1 LIAAIVAVPVAAQ
14 EVRPGDR
21 PLPGEE
27 FLPEEGAPPAPLD
40 LPLIAP
46 DPEDAK
52 RLGAGL
58 RVVVREFRVEGSSVF
73 SKEELAEATQPFV
86 GREIDSEELLQARE
100 AVTQLYISR
109 GYLTSGAII
118 PDQAM
123 SNGVV
128 VLQIVE
134 GRLTDVQLEGAHWFR
149 PGYFRS
155 RLLRAASTP
164 INVLDIERQ
173 LRRFQ
178 RNPNVERIRAQLL
191 PGERRGDSILVVTVE
206 EDRPYALRLVSDN
219 DRNPSIGAW
228 GGRSEGSFSNLLGY
242 DDQISGSVDIS
253 EGLREYAIQYN
264 LPLFSWDTRLGFH
277 YRNTSTEVVD
287 DDFDE
292 LDIESDSET
301 FGFTL
306 RHPFYLNS
314 EHTVWLGVDAE
325 RRESETTLLGV
336 EFCFPPV
343 VDCKP
348 VINVVRAVQLWT
360 WRTRSD
366 VVAARS
372 TFSVGLDVWDA
383 TTEGKVDGQYFAWL
397 GQTQWA
403 HLFSE
408 KLWRTELLMRADA
421 QFANDPLLPIEKF
434 SLGGLNSIR
443 GYRHNRIVRDNG
455 VIGSLELRIPLY
467 RNAFGR
473 PLVQLVPFAEVGHG
487 WDDAATLPAETL
499 ASIGVGF
506 RISPWEWLLAE
517 AYWGSELIDIPGPS
531 NDDIQDDG
539 FYIRVTITPF

>member
-1 LIAAIVAVPVAAQ
+1 MAAVIATPAATQ

-21 PLPGEE
+21 PLPGKE
-27 FLPEEGAPPAPLD
+27 FLPEEGAPPTPLD

-58 RVVVREFRVEGSSVF
+58 RIFVREFRVEGSSVF
-73 SKEELAEATQPFV
+73 SEEELTEATQPFV
-86 GREIDSEELLQARE
+86 GREINSEELLEARE

-118 PDQAM
+118 LDQTM
-123 SNGVV
+123 SDGVV
-128 VLQIVE
+128 VLQAVE
-134 GRLTDVQLEGAHWFR
+134 GRLADVRVEGTHWFR
-149 PGYFRS
+149 PGYFRA

-164 INVLDIERQ
+164 VNVLDLERQ
-173 LRRFQ
+173 LQRFQ
-178 RNPNVERIRAQLL
+178 RNPNVDRIRAQLI
-191 PGERRGDSILVVTVE
+191 PGKRRGDSVLVVTVE
-206 EDRPYALRLVSDN
+206 EDRPYSLRLVSDN

-228 GGRSEGSFSNLLGY
+228 GGRAEGSFSNLLGY
-242 DDQISGSVDIS
+242 DDQVSGSVDLS

-277 YRNTSTEVVD
+277 YRYTDIEVVD
-287 DDFDE
+287 DDFDD
-292 LDIESDSET
+292 LDIESNSET

-336 EFCFPPV
+336 EYCFPPV

-383 TTEGKVDGQYFAWL
+383 TTEGEVDGQYFAWL
-397 GQTQWA
+397 GQAQWA

-408 KLWRTELLMRADA
+408 KLFRTELLVRADA

-434 SLGGLNSIR
+434 SLGGLDSIR

-455 VIGSLELRIPLY
+455 VMGSLDLRIPLY

-473 PLVQLVPFAEVGHG
+473 PVVQIVPFAELGHG

-499 ASIGVGF
+499 ASLGVGF
-506 RISPWEWLLAE
+506 RISPWKWLLAE
-517 AYWGSELIDIPGPS
+517 AYWGSKLNRIAGSGD
-531 NDDIQDDG
+531 DDIQDDG
-539 FYIRVTITPF
+539 FYIRVTITTF

>member
-1 LIAAIVAVPVAAQ
+1 MAVVVAAPAAAQ

-27 FLPEEGAPPAPLD
+27 FLPEEAAPPSPLD
-40 LPLIAP
+40 LPPIAP

-58 RVVVREFRVEGSSVF
+58 RIFVREFRVEGSSVF
-73 SKEELAEATQPFV
+73 SEEELSEATRPFV

-100 AVTQLYISR
+100 AVTQLYISA
-109 GYLTSGAII
+109 GYLTSGAIV
-118 PDQAM
+118 PDQTM
-123 SNGVV
+123 SDGVV
-128 VLQIVE
+128 ILQVVE
-134 GRLTDVQLEGAHWFR
+134 GRLAEVRVEGTRWFR

-164 INVLDIERQ
+164 VNVVDLERQ

-178 RNPNVERIRAQLL
+178 QNPNVDRIRSRLI
-191 PGERRGDSILVVTVE
+191 PGERRGDSVLVVSVE
-206 EDRPYALRLVSDN
+206 EGRPYALRLVSDN
-219 DRNPSIGAW
+219 DRSPSIGAW
-228 GGRSEGSFSNLLGY
+228 GGRAVGSFANLLGY
-242 DDQISGSVDIS
+242 DDRLSGSAGIS
-253 EGLREYAIQYN
+253 EGLREYAIRYD

-277 YRNTSTEVVD
+277 YRYTDTEVVD
-287 DDFDE
+287 EDLTVLE
-292 LDIESDSET
+292 IESDSET
-301 FGFTL
+301 FGVTL

-314 EHTVWLGVDAE
+314 EHTVWLGFDAE

-348 VINVVRAVQLWT
+348 VINVIRAVQLWT
-360 WRTRSD
+360 WRSRSD

-372 TFSVGLDVWDA
+372 TFSLGLDVWGA
-383 TTEGKVDGQYFAWL
+383 TTQGKVDGQYFAWL

-408 KLWRTELLMRADA
+408 KLWRTELLLRANA
-421 QFANDPLLPIEKF
+421 QLANDPLLPIEKF

-443 GYRHNRIVRDNG
+443 GYRHNRIARDNG
-455 VIGSLELRIPLY
+455 VLGSLELRIPLY
-467 RNAFGR
+467 RDAFGR
-473 PLVQLVPFAEVGHG
+473 AVVQLVPFAELGHG

-499 ASIGVGF
+499 VSVGVGF

-517 AYWGSELIDIPGPS
+517 AYWGSKLNRIEGSSD
-531 NDDIQDDG
+531 DDIQDDG
-539 FYIRVTITPF
+539 FYIRVTVTTF